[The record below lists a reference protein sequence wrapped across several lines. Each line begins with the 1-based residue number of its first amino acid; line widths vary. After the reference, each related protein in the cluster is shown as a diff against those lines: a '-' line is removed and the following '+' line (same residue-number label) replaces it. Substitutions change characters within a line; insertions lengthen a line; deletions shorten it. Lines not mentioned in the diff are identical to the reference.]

1 MRKYIVYILLLIN
14 CNILQND
21 LSAQPIKKDYSR
33 QVDSLLQQMTL
44 EEKVGQ
50 MIQYS
55 NDKLQTGPT
64 IKNQNHVEEIKKGM
78 VGSMFNIITVERAR
92 QYQDLAMQSRLKI
105 PLIFGL
111 DVVHGM
117 RTIFP
122 IPLGE
127 AASFDLKMIKKTA
140 RIAASETSAYGIH
153 WTFAPMVDIAR
164 DARWGRG
171 MEGAGE
177 DTWYGSQ
184 VAKARIEG
192 FQGTDYSR
200 QNTVLACAKHLA
212 AYGAALAGKDYAE
225 ADISDA
231 TLHQVYLPPFHSAV
245 KAGVATLM
253 TGFNEINGIP
263 ATAHKYLQNELL
275 KEKWGFKGFTVS
287 DWGSIGEIARHGIGK
302 DNKDAARIAVI
313 AGCDMDMHSMSYKR
327 NLVDLVNEGQVDVN
341 LINDAVKRIL
351 TLKYELGLFDDPYCY
366 NNRYQEL
373 SDKKIIKEH
382 RKSARLMGSKSIVL
396 LKNNQ
401 VLPIQPHI
409 SNIALVGPLNKASK
423 DMLGNWKAVGDEKE
437 VVTVDKGLRNAIPH
451 AQISYIEGYDLENNE
466 LKTLPTL
473 DRFDMIIVAVGE
485 RAMESGE
492 ARSKVDI
499 NIHKNQQL
507 LVKQLKEK
515 SNKPVV
521 ALIMGGRPLIF
532 SDMEPYADGIL
543 MTWWLGSEAGN
554 SVADV
559 LTGKYNPSG
568 KLPVTFPKQVG
579 QCPIYYNQKRTGRP
593 WIPNNLYVSGYCD
606 ETALPAY
613 PFGFGLSYTQFEID
627 TPVLEKEKYFFNEPI
642 KVKVKVRNNG
652 KHKGIETVQLYLQ
665 DVVSSITRPFIELCG
680 IRQVELAPKEEKI
693 IEFTLFTEDLSFYNH
708 EKAFITEPGEFKLF
722 AGNSSD
728 NLRATSFE
736 LLETRI
742 SSNK

>member
-466 LKTLPTL
+466 LKPLPTL

>member
-437 VVTVDKGLRNAIPH
+437 VVTVDKDLRNAIPH

-466 LKTLPTL
+466 LKPLPAL

>member
-466 LKTLPTL
+466 LKPLPTL

-693 IEFTLFTEDLSFYNH
+693 IEFTLFTDCLLY
-708 EKAFITEPGEFKLF
+708 T
-722 AGNSSD
+722 SD
-728 NLRATSFE
+728 AADD
-736 LLETRI
+736 
-742 SSNK
+742 

>member
-466 LKTLPTL
+466 LKPIPAL

>member
-64 IKNQNHVEEIKKGM
+64 IKSQNHVEEIKKGM

-466 LKTLPTL
+466 LKPLPAL

>member
-466 LKTLPTL
+466 LKPLPAL

-543 MTWWLGSEAGN
+543 MTWWFGSEAGN

>member
-382 RKSARLMGSKSIVL
+382 RKSARLMGSKPIVL

-466 LKTLPTL
+466 LKPLPAL

>member
-423 DMLGNWKAVGDEKE
+423 DMLGNWKAIGDEKE

-466 LKTLPTL
+466 LKPLPAL

>member
-1 MRKYIVYILLLIN
+1 
-14 CNILQND
+14 
-21 LSAQPIKKDYSR
+21 
-33 QVDSLLQQMTL
+33 
-44 EEKVGQ
+44 
-50 MIQYS
+50 
-55 NDKLQTGPT
+55 
-64 IKNQNHVEEIKKGM
+64 
-78 VGSMFNIITVERAR
+78 
-92 QYQDLAMQSRLKI
+92 
-105 PLIFGL
+105 
-111 DVVHGM
+111 
-117 RTIFP
+117 
-122 IPLGE
+122 
-127 AASFDLKMIKKTA
+127 
-140 RIAASETSAYGIH
+140 
-153 WTFAPMVDIAR
+153 MVDIAR

-253 TGFNEINGIP
+253 TGFNAINGIP
-263 ATAHKYLQNELL
+263 ATAHKYLQSELL

-287 DWGSIGEIARHGIGK
+287 DWGSIGEIARHGMGK
-302 DNKDAARIAVI
+302 DNKDATRIAVI

-341 LINDAVKRIL
+341 LIDNAVRRIL

-373 SDKKIIKEH
+373 SDKKIINEH

-409 SNIALVGPLNKASK
+409 SNIALIGPLNKASK

-437 VVTVDKGLRNAIPH
+437 VVTVDEGLRNAIPH

-466 LKTLPTL
+466 LKPLPAL

-499 NIHKNQQL
+499 NIHRNQQL

-532 SDMEPYADGIL
+532 SDMEPYADAIL

-554 SVADV
+554 SVADI

-593 WIPNNLYVSGYCD
+593 WVPNNLYVSGYCD

-652 KHKGIETVQLYLQ
+652 KYKGIETVQLYLQ
-665 DVVSSITRPFIELCG
+665 DVVSSITRPLIELCG

-693 IEFTLFTEDLSFYNH
+693 VEFILFTEDLSFYSH
-708 EKAFITEPGEFKLF
+708 EKVFITEPGEFKLF

>member
-231 TLHQVYLPPFHSAV
+231 TLHQVFLPPFHSAV

-466 LKTLPTL
+466 LKPLPAL

>member
-466 LKTLPTL
+466 LKPLPTL

-485 RAMESGE
+485 RAMKSGE
-492 ARSKVDI
+492 ERSKVDI

>member
-451 AQISYIEGYDLENNE
+451 AQISYIEVYDLENNE
-466 LKTLPTL
+466 LKPIPAL

>member
-466 LKTLPTL
+466 LKPLPAL

-543 MTWWLGSEAGN
+543 MTWWLGSEVGN

>member
-466 LKTLPTL
+466 LKPLPAL

-742 SSNK
+742 TSNK

>member
-466 LKTLPTL
+466 LKPLPAL

>member
-351 TLKYELGLFDDPYCY
+351 TLKYELGLSDDPYCY

-466 LKTLPTL
+466 LKPLPAL

>member
-1 MRKYIVYILLLIN
+1 MFYILLLIN

-466 LKTLPTL
+466 LKPLPTL

-579 QCPIYYNQKRTGRP
+579 QCPIYYNQKRTVRP
-593 WIPNNLYVSGYCD
+593 WIPNNLYVSG
-606 ETALPAY
+606 
-613 PFGFGLSYTQFEID
+613 
-627 TPVLEKEKYFFNEPI
+627 
-642 KVKVKVRNNG
+642 
-652 KHKGIETVQLYLQ
+652 
-665 DVVSSITRPFIELCG
+665 
-680 IRQVELAPKEEKI
+680 
-693 IEFTLFTEDLSFYNH
+693 
-708 EKAFITEPGEFKLF
+708 
-722 AGNSSD
+722 
-728 NLRATSFE
+728 
-736 LLETRI
+736 
-742 SSNK
+742 

>member
-177 DTWYGSQ
+177 DTWYGNQ

-466 LKTLPTL
+466 LKPLPAL

>member
-466 LKTLPTL
+466 LKPLPTL

-543 MTWWLGSEAGN
+543 MTWCLGSEAGN

-559 LTGKYNPSG
+559 LNGKYNPSG

>member
-14 CNILQND
+14 YSILLND

-33 QVDSLLQQMTL
+33 KVDSLLQQMTL

-263 ATAHKYLQNELL
+263 ATAHKYLQSELL

-287 DWGSIGEIARHGIGK
+287 DWGSIGEIARHGMGK
-302 DNKDAARIAVI
+302 DNKDATRIAVI

-341 LINDAVKRIL
+341 LIDNAVRRIL

-373 SDKKIIKEH
+373 SDKKIINEH

-409 SNIALVGPLNKASK
+409 SNIALIGPLNKASK

-437 VVTVDKGLRNAIPH
+437 VVTVDEGLRNAIPH

-466 LKTLPTL
+466 LKPLPAL

-499 NIHKNQQL
+499 NIHRNQQL
-507 LVKQLKEK
+507 LVKQLKEE

-532 SDMEPYADGIL
+532 SDMEPYADAIL

-554 SVADV
+554 SVADI

-593 WIPNNLYVSGYCD
+593 WVPNNLYVSGYCD

-652 KHKGIETVQLYLQ
+652 KYKGIETVQLYLQ
-665 DVVSSITRPFIELCG
+665 DVVSSITRPLIELCG

-693 IEFTLFTEDLSFYNH
+693 VEFILFTEDLSFYSH
-708 EKAFITEPGEFKLF
+708 EKVFITEPGEFKLF

>member
-466 LKTLPTL
+466 LKPLPTL

-665 DVVSSITRPFIELCG
+665 DFVSSITCPFI
-680 IRQVELAPKEEKI
+680 
-693 IEFTLFTEDLSFYNH
+693 
-708 EKAFITEPGEFKLF
+708 KLF
-722 AGNSSD
+722 CF
-728 NLRATSFE
+728 L
-736 LLETRI
+736 
-742 SSNK
+742 

>member
-33 QVDSLLQQMTL
+33 KVDSLLQQMTL

-437 VVTVDKGLRNAIPH
+437 VVTVDEGLRNAIPH

-466 LKTLPTL
+466 LKPLPAL

-593 WIPNNLYVSGYCD
+593 WVPNNLYVSGYCD

-665 DVVSSITRPFIELCG
+665 DVVSSITRPLIELCG

>member
-437 VVTVDKGLRNAIPH
+437 VVTVDEGLRNAIPH

-466 LKTLPTL
+466 LKPLPAL

>member
-466 LKTLPTL
+466 LKPLPAL

-606 ETALPAY
+606 ETSP
-613 PFGFGLSYTQFEID
+613 GCES
-627 TPVLEKEKYFFNEPI
+627 
-642 KVKVKVRNNG
+642 
-652 KHKGIETVQLYLQ
+652 GI
-665 DVVSSITRPFIELCG
+665 
-680 IRQVELAPKEEKI
+680 
-693 IEFTLFTEDLSFYNH
+693 
-708 EKAFITEPGEFKLF
+708 
-722 AGNSSD
+722 
-728 NLRATSFE
+728 
-736 LLETRI
+736 
-742 SSNK
+742 